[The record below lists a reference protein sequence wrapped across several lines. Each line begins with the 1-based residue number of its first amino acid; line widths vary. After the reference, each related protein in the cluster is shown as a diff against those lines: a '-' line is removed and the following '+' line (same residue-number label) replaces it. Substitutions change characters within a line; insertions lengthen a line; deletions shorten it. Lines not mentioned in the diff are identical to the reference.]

1 MNKLVKIL
9 LIVIS
14 ATILLTGL
22 TYAGRKMYEKVKEKA
37 TMTPIFTGELG
48 NTDTNSV
55 WVGTFQIAWNEFMN
69 RVGDNIKF
77 EDGPSILADE
87 LKKKTF
93 TKDMISSEDYYVRVE
108 KTTPELKASILKD
121 IDEKF
126 KMKNESILDQINF
139 QPAGESYTMYAMLSK
154 DFEFEIQFDKLGALG
169 FGDTHESVEYFG
181 INNASEEN
189 INDNVDVLF
198 YNNNEDFSVKIKTKG
213 NDELILYKTK
223 STKSFNDIYKEI
235 TEKSNAY
242 NGKKYFTTSDELKV
256 PYINVN
262 TVINY
267 NELCGRYIE
276 GTNGMYIANA
286 LQNVKFN
293 LNERG
298 GNLTSEAGIESEYL
312 NEDEETRCF
321 YFNDDFVIFMKEKD
335 KSMPYFALKV
345 DNFDILV
352 KENENK

>member
-69 RVGDNIKF
+69 RVGGNIKF
-77 EDGPSILADE
+77 EDGPSTLADE
-87 LKKKTF
+87 LNKKTF
-93 TKDMISSEDYYVRVE
+93 TKDMISAEDYYVRVE
-108 KTTPELKASILKD
+108 KTTPELKVSILKD

-154 DFEFEIQFDKLGALG
+154 NFEFEIPFDKLGALG
-169 FGDTHESVEYFG
+169 FGDSRERVEYFG

-198 YNNNEDFSVKIKTKG
+198 YNNNNDFSVKLKTKG

-235 TEKSNAY
+235 TEKANAY
-242 NGKKYFTTSDELKV
+242 NGKKYFTASDELKV

-286 LQNVKFN
+286 LQNVKFS

-312 NEDEETRCF
+312 KEDEETRCF

-345 DNFDILV
+345 DNYDILV
-352 KENENK
+352 KENENE